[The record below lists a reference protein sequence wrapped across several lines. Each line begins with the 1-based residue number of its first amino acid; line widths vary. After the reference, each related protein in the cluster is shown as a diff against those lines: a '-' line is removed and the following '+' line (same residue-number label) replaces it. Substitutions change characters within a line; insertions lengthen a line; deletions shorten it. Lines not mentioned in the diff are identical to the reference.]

1 MYVEPKG
8 PDTYSY
14 SYLAAKFKKFHI
26 FYYNNQLLYLQVAAN
41 IVCFWAVEHD
51 GQIYLYC
58 GGCRLLLLT
67 KFEFCVLT
75 VLCKRSLV
83 QYEAVDIE
91 TFLKCH
97 WIEVCDIQIVANI
110 KYWNIYTTFGST
122 TDWTYWEL
130 QFMAIPPPN
139 LYFIATESTWLIV
152 TAGIG
157 EGTLESGSC

>member
-1 MYVEPKG
+1 
-8 PDTYSY
+8 
-14 SYLAAKFKKFHI
+14 
-26 FYYNNQLLYLQVAAN
+26 
-41 IVCFWAVEHD
+41 
-51 GQIYLYC
+51 
-58 GGCRLLLLT
+58 
-67 KFEFCVLT
+67 
-75 VLCKRSLV
+75 
-83 QYEAVDIE
+83 
-91 TFLKCH
+91 
-97 WIEVCDIQIVANI
+97 VCDIQIVANI